1 MVKTCGPAILR
12 MSGTPQIICT
22 LSSVRGDRARL
33 NNYFLKVYH
42 SPEAGTQMGGFNE
55 LFRVVV
61 DNLLIVAIVLGV
73 FGLWLAKR

>member
-1 MVKTCGPAILR
+1 
-12 MSGTPQIICT
+12 
-22 LSSVRGDRARL
+22 
-33 NNYFLKVYH
+33 
-42 SPEAGTQMGGFNE
+42 MGGFNE